1 MLALA
6 SSGGVAYLCLDA
18 YEGAYRPDCCVAS
31 SDCHKPH
38 VRPFC
43 RMNILIALLIGAFM
57 GGLNGV
63 GIFFEPSEPYK
74 IEILLAATL
83 KGVLISLLTGFSL
96 GPGDSWLRG
105 AGFGMLYGFA
115 FGLVIFLAKGAFK
128 SKDAPY
134 VVPMS
139 IVTGL
144 ITGVLLAN
152 FAF

>member
-1 MLALA
+1 
-6 SSGGVAYLCLDA
+6 
-18 YEGAYRPDCCVAS
+18 
-31 SDCHKPH
+31 
-38 VRPFC
+38 
-43 RMNILIALLIGAFM
+43 MNILVVLFIGALM
-57 GGLNGV
+57 GFFNGV
-63 GIFFEPSEPYK
+63 GIFFEPREPYK
-74 IEILLAATL
+74 VEILLAATL
-83 KGVLISLLTGFSL
+83 KGILLSLLAAFSL
-96 GPGDSWLRG
+96 GPGSSWLRG

-139 IVTGL
+139 VITGL

>member
-1 MLALA
+1 
-6 SSGGVAYLCLDA
+6 
-18 YEGAYRPDCCVAS
+18 
-31 SDCHKPH
+31 
-38 VRPFC
+38 
-43 RMNILIALLIGAFM
+43 MNILVVLIIGAIM

-63 GIFFEPSEPYK
+63 GIFFESREPYK

-83 KGVLISLLTGFSL
+83 KGILVSLLTAFSL
-96 GPGDSWLRG
+96 GAGSSWLRG
-105 AGFGMLYGFA
+105 AGFGVLYGFA
-115 FGLVIFLAKGAFK
+115 FGLVIFLSKGAFK

-144 ITGVLLAN
+144 ITGMLLAN

>member
-1 MLALA
+1 
-6 SSGGVAYLCLDA
+6 
-18 YEGAYRPDCCVAS
+18 
-31 SDCHKPH
+31 
-38 VRPFC
+38 
-43 RMNILIALLIGAFM
+43 MNILFVLIIGALM

-63 GIFFEPSEPYK
+63 GIFFEPREPYK
-74 IEILLAATL
+74 VEILLAAIL
-83 KGVLISLLTGFSL
+83 KGVLISLLTAFSL
-96 GPGDSWLRG
+96 VAGGSWLRG
-105 AGFGMLYGFA
+105 AGFGVLYGFA

-139 IVTGL
+139 IITGL

>member
-1 MLALA
+1 MLRLI
-6 SSGGVAYLCLDA
+6 SFSLDA
-18 YEGAYRPDCCVAS
+18 YEGAYGPGCCVAS
-31 SDCHKPH
+31 PDCHEPAQ

-43 RMNILIALLIGAFM
+43 CMNILIALLSGALM

-63 GIFFEPSEPYK
+63 GIFFEPREPYK

-96 GPGDSWLRG
+96 GPGSSWLRG

>member
-1 MLALA
+1 
-6 SSGGVAYLCLDA
+6 
-18 YEGAYRPDCCVAS
+18 
-31 SDCHKPH
+31 
-38 VRPFC
+38 
-43 RMNILIALLIGAFM
+43 MNILVVLFIGAFM
-57 GGLNGV
+57 GFFDGV
-63 GIFFEPSEPYK
+63 GIFFEPREPYK
-74 IEILLAATL
+74 VEILLAATL
-83 KGVLISLLTGFSL
+83 KGIVISFVAAFSL
-96 GPGDSWLRG
+96 GPGCSWLRG

-139 IVTGL
+139 VITGL

>member
-1 MLALA
+1 
-6 SSGGVAYLCLDA
+6 
-18 YEGAYRPDCCVAS
+18 
-31 SDCHKPH
+31 
-38 VRPFC
+38 
-43 RMNILIALLIGAFM
+43 MNILFVLIIGALI

-63 GIFFEPSEPYK
+63 GIFFEPREPYK
-74 IEILLAATL
+74 VEILLAAIL
-83 KGVLISLLTGFSL
+83 KGILISLLTAFSL
-96 GPGDSWLRG
+96 GVVSSWLRG
-105 AGFGMLYGFA
+105 AGFGMLCGFA

-139 IVTGL
+139 IITGL

>member
-1 MLALA
+1 
-6 SSGGVAYLCLDA
+6 
-18 YEGAYRPDCCVAS
+18 
-31 SDCHKPH
+31 
-38 VRPFC
+38 
-43 RMNILIALLIGAFM
+43 MNILVVLFIGALM
-57 GGLNGV
+57 GFFNGI
-63 GIFFEPSEPYK
+63 GIFFEPREPYK
-74 IEILLAATL
+74 VEILLAEIL
-83 KGVLISLLTGFSL
+83 KGILISLLTALSL
-96 GPGDSWLRG
+96 GPSSSWLHG

-144 ITGVLLAN
+144 ITGVLLVN